1 MSKEKEALDEYIS
14 QQQQKIN
21 DLTQTVLLL
30 QTRNILL
37 EKELLAFRGYILEKN
52 EIQVSR
58 GSVLNHISKVRVEET
73 KETKEI
79 NNFSNLK
86 NKSYK

>member
-1 MSKEKEALDEYIS
+1 MNKEKEALDEYIS

-52 EIQVSR
+52 EIPVSR

-73 KETKEI
+73 KKTKEI
-79 NNFSNLK
+79 VNFSNFK
-86 NKSYK
+86 NKYYK